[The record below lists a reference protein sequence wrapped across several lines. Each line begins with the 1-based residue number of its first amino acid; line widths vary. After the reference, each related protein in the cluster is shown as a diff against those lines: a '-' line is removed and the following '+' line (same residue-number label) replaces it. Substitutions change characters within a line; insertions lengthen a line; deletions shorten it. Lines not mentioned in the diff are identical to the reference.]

1 MGEPIIISG
10 EPSGTA
16 RSGVVCTDEIIR
28 DNE

>member
-1 MGEPIIISG
+1 MGEPTISA

-16 RSGVVCTDEIIR
+16 RSGEVCTDEIIR